1 MNCYGKAETLW
12 RNIALIRISHSR
24 RGVNIRMSPIR
35 KRDITTWGKK
45 SKGLG
50 RTQRSIDLHPQVTRS
65 YLVPILL
72 KTFNI
77 LNILCNSS
85 EPLRAEEIHVRTGYA
100 RTTVY
105 RILRTLVIR
114 GCVVEQSNLYRMLEN
129 RVRSIPG
136 IISPRQQRTNDQRQ

>member
-1 MNCYGKAETLW
+1 
-12 RNIALIRISHSR
+12 
-24 RGVNIRMSPIR
+24 MSPIR

-45 SKGLG
+45 SKGPG

-77 LNILCNSS
+77 LDILGNSS

-114 GCVVEQSNLYRMLEN
+114 GCVVEESNLYGVQVLEK
-129 RVRSIPG
+129 RVRVSPG
-136 IISPRQQRTNDQRQ
+136 IISPLQQRTKDQRQ